1 MAGTGAVWFFGEMT
15 RISILYLDIAGR
27 LLRYL
32 PEVWQELKIPGQIRI
47 LRPLNAVVAGLAAVL
62 AYFIA
67 SGTLI
72 PDTIVLVVIV
82 FLITAGGNTINDYF
96 DVAIDR
102 INRPDRPI
110 PAGEMDTLQ
119 AGVLAAVLFSC
130 GILLS
135 IFTNPLCFIIAV
147 FNALLLILYAARLK
161 RMLFIGNMA
170 VSYLS
175 ASIFLFGGAF
185 HGIEG
190 FEKLSAI
197 ALMTF
202 FAMLSR
208 ELLKTAEDVEGDA
221 ASGALTVPVEYGI
234 RVTVFLSLLFAL
246 CAIVGSLYPVRWWGL
261 PYLGGILLVDAL
273 IFIATVR
280 PLSCRKSGCVR
291 ETGASNLLKA
301 GMFSSLIVFTFSAAF
316 L

>member
-1 MAGTGAVWFFGEMT
+1 M
-15 RISILYLDIAGR
+15 
-27 LLRYL
+27 
-32 PEVWQELKIPGQIRI
+32 WQKLKIPGPVRI
-47 LRPLNAVVAGLAAVL
+47 LRPLNALVAGLAAVL

-72 PDTIVLVVIV
+72 PETIILIVIV

-96 DVAIDR
+96 DVGIDR

-110 PAGEMDTLQ
+110 PSGEMNTAQ
-119 AGVLAAVLFSC
+119 AGVLAAALFGC

-135 IFTNPLCFIIAV
+135 VFTTPLCFVIAV
-147 FNALLLILYAARLK
+147 FNALLLCLYAARLK

-185 HGIEG
+185 YEIGG
-190 FEKLSAI
+190 MEKVSVI

-208 ELLKTAEDVEGDA
+208 ELLKSAEDVEGDNA
-221 ASGALTVPVEYGI
+221 AGALTVPVEYGI
-234 RVTVFLSLLFAL
+234 RVAVFLALIFAL
-246 CAIVGSLYPVRWWGL
+246 CAIIGSLYPVRWWGL
-261 PYLGGILLVDAL
+261 PYLVGILLVDAVIL
-273 IFIATVR
+273 IANLR
-280 PLSCRKSGCVR
+280 PLGCRQPACVR
-291 ETGASNLLKA
+291 ATGASNLLKT
-301 GMFSSLIVFTFSAAF
+301 GMFCSLIVFTLSAAF